1 VTSERLSNWLKPIPG
16 KPGSFRTTG
25 VGLKQEID
33 FVPFYQ
39 LHRRRYAVYWDLYT
53 PAEWTRKETEYRAR
67 EEKQKKL
74 EAATISFAQ
83 PGQMQTERDSNQQG
97 EDSSPVRVEDRFG
110 RSAAKWF
117 SFDLP
122 VNPAHPL
129 TLIVTYSNENRGAGT
144 CTVLVDGRKV
154 GEQTAPRRS
163 PEQEIRF
170 FDVEYSIPLALV
182 ADKNKVTVRF
192 EATNGRSTPSVFG
205 VRIVRSNM
213 ER

>member
-1 VTSERLSNWLKPIPG
+1 
-16 KPGSFRTTG
+16 
-25 VGLKQEID
+25 
-33 FVPFYQ
+33 
-39 LHRRRYAVYWDLYT
+39 
-53 PAEWTRKETEYRAR
+53 
-67 EEKQKKL
+67 
-74 EAATISFAQ
+74 
-83 PGQMQTERDSNQQG
+83 
-97 EDSSPVRVEDRFG
+97 
-110 RSAAKWF
+110 
-117 SFDLP
+117 
-122 VNPAHPL
+122 
-129 TLIVTYSNENRGAGT
+129 
-144 CTVLVDGRKV
+144 VDGRKV